1 MKLDGINIALALL
14 ILISISVICHLK
26 QWIPS
31 SKNSAYFSDI
41 SRYARLGCPY
51 GSCAK
56 EECSVIHAQLPDEL
70 VRGCGADTSPTAF
83 TPSDAE
89 IKAYLKRLYMAEV
102 GYAMQNGT
110 FATTTTTSQPTTTRQ
125 TTRLTST

>member
-89 IKAYLKRLYMAEV
+89 V
-102 GYAMQNGT
+102 GYAMQKGT

>member
-31 SKNSAYFSDI
+31 SKKSAYFGDI
-41 SRYARLGCPY
+41 STYARLGCPY

-89 IKAYLKRLYMAEV
+89 IKAYLKRLYMAEI

-110 FATTTTTSQPTTTRQ
+110 FATTTSTTSQPTTT
-125 TTRLTST
+125 TRLTST